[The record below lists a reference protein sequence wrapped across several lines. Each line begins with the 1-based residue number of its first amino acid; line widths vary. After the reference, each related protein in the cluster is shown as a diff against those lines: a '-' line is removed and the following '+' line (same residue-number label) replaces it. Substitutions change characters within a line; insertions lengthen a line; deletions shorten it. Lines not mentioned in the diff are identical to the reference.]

1 MKNEQTKNINT
12 EGSDLEAQLFELK
25 LKFKLAIAKNL
36 IKGIDLDY
44 YEIAWNESGRKA
56 IKEYKQH
63 IGWDRK
69 QRVSFLDKKK
79 LTAS

>member
-1 MKNEQTKNINT
+1 MENEQTKNINT
-12 EGSDLEAQLFELK
+12 EGSDLEAQLFE

-44 YEIAWNESGRKA
+44 YEIAWNESGIKA